1 MENNLIRVLEGQYL
15 DELTSELCDFSLE
28 EQNAATEAQGVKPLA
43 SSDYVP
49 IVGKSVTYVVACV
62 IINDKNEVLMM
73 QEAKESCA
81 GKWYLPAGRME
92 PGETIMEAG
101 AREVLEETG
110 LKVNVTTLLAVES
123 AGGTWFRFVL
133 TGRAVGGELKTP
145 SQADQESIQAKWI
158 GNLDELNLRANDI
171 IPIIDLA
178 RNHKRRIP
186 KDPSWHRDILPA
198 RKAHYKNYLRVVV
211 AIKNKTT
218 NQVFILLS
226 EKTAYHFPTVE
237 IHPGRSIHSTLKK
250 FMIELFGADLPQH
263 RPHGVLT
270 VEHHTA
276 SSQPNPT
283 DGICITLL
291 VICRPSIESVSL
303 IGKCIWHELNKELSA
318 RLAMTVAAKNSTLLL
333 HVVR

>member
-1 MENNLIRVLEGQYL
+1 METNLVRVLEGQYL
-15 DELTSELCDFSLE
+15 DELTSELCDFTLE

-43 SSDYVP
+43 ASDYVP
-49 IVGKSVTYVVACV
+49 IVGKTVTYVVACV
-62 IINDKNEVLMM
+62 IVNDANEVLMM

-110 LKVNVTTLLAVES
+110 LKVEITTLLAVET
-123 AGGTWFRFVL
+123 AGGSWFRFVL
-133 TGRAVGGELKTP
+133 TGNVIGGELKTP
-145 SQADQESIQAKWI
+145 SQADQESIQAKWCQ
-158 GNLDELNLRANDI
+158 NLNELSLRANDI
-171 IPIIDLA
+171 LPIVELA
-178 RNHKRRIP
+178 RNYRVRSP
-186 KDPSWHRDILPA
+186 KDPNWHREILPA

-211 AIKNKTT
+211 AIKNKST
-218 NQVFILLS
+218 NQVYVLLS

-263 RPHGVLT
+263 RPHGVLS
-270 VEHHTA
+270 VEHHTSGTQA
-276 SSQPNPT
+276 NPT
-283 DGICITLL
+283 DGMCLTVL

-303 IGKCIWHELNKELSA
+303 IGKCIWHELSKDLSA
-318 RLAMTVAAKNSTLLL
+318 RLAMAVAGKNATFQL